1 MSVKIRLALFFF
13 VVAFRCD
20 GILAIPNKSAL

>member
-1 MSVKIRLALFFF
+1 MSVKIRLALFF